1 MRLYPIDK
9 SLVCLQGLADIS
21 KFYPPTHV
29 KTQKHILASMI
40 YFLIRI
46 EYNQT
51 LQENRMLS
59 ILFYGRKSI
68 FFSFSWSQS

>member
-1 MRLYPIDK
+1 
-9 SLVCLQGLADIS
+9 
-21 KFYPPTHV
+21 
-29 KTQKHILASMI
+29 MI

-68 FFSFSWSQS
+68 FFSFSWSQYSVGEVLLIRLYW